1 MEKLVSYSKQLMVSL
16 SFFVTWRGRAAEM
29 RRMIRDCS
37 EWVSQGKL
45 YSKNVWTGSQVND
58 LRLENLFFLV
68 LGFWFFFFFFWMLEV
83 LNVDSQIDLDRLH
96 CFFFRFNA
104 NPVGFKNLPLRI
116 VKCTYWTP
124 TNTCWNDEDKEQG
137 KDGFY
142 IEFGLLIVVWSLFV
156 SVVFFLHH
164 DL

>member
-1 MEKLVSYSKQLMVSL
+1 MVSL

-68 LGFWFFFFFFWMLEV
+68 LGFWVLFFFWMLEV

-96 CFFFRFNA
+96 CFFLDLMRT
-104 NPVGFKNLPLRI
+104 PLVLKI
-116 VKCTYWTP
+116 Y
-124 TNTCWNDEDKEQG
+124 
-137 KDGFY
+137 
-142 IEFGLLIVVWSLFV
+142 
-156 SVVFFLHH
+156 H
-164 DL
+164 

>member
-58 LRLENLFFLV
+58 LSLENLVFLV
-68 LGFWFFFFFFWMLEV
+68 LGFWVF
-83 LNVDSQIDLDRLH
+83 
-96 CFFFRFNA
+96 
-104 NPVGFKNLPLRI
+104 
-116 VKCTYWTP
+116 
-124 TNTCWNDEDKEQG
+124 
-137 KDGFY
+137 
-142 IEFGLLIVVWSLFV
+142 
-156 SVVFFLHH
+156 VFFL
-164 DL
+164 DAGGA